1 MNEVICA
8 IEGRRSIRS
17 YRTDPVPE
25 EKLEAVVKAGLMAPS
40 AMNQQSWHFVV
51 ISGKGA
57 ERYRTYCIEKLG
69 RDPYYGA
76 PAMILVFG
84 KKDAIAP
91 VCDGSLAIGNLLLAA
106 KALGLGSCWIHRARQ
121 EFESAE
127 GKALMKKWGV
137 SENYAGIGH
146 CILGYAAQEPAPAKP
161 RKADFIVRV

>member
-106 KALGLGSCWIHRARQ
+106 KALGLGSCWIHCVNDLFKEEAAA
-121 EFESAE
+121 AE
-127 GKALMKKWGV
+127 WGV
-137 SENYAGIGH
+137 PAGYRPVGSVA
-146 CILGYAAQEPAPAKP
+146 LGFPAGEAPAATP
-161 RKADFIVRV
+161 RKEGTVTRITE

>member
-106 KALGLGSCWIHRARQ
+106 KALGLGSCWIHCVNDLFKEEAAA
-121 EFESAE
+121 AE
-127 GKALMKKWGV
+127 WGV
-137 SENYAGIGH
+137 PAGYRPVGSVA
-146 CILGYAAQEPAPAKP
+146 LGFPAGEAPAAKP
-161 RKADFIVRV
+161 RKEGTVTRITE

>member
-91 VCDGSLAIGNLLLAA
+91 ACDGSLAIGNLLLAA
-106 KALGLGSCWIHRARQ
+106 KALGLGSCWIHCVNDLFKEEAAA
-121 EFESAE
+121 AE
-127 GKALMKKWGV
+127 WGV
-137 SENYAGIGH
+137 PAGYRPVGSVA
-146 CILGYAAQEPAPAKP
+146 LGFPAGEAPAAKP
-161 RKADFIVRV
+161 RKEGMVTRITE

>member
-25 EKLEAVVKAGLMAPS
+25 EKLKAVVKAGLMAPS

-106 KALGLGSCWIHRARQ
+106 KALGLGSCWIHCVNDLFKEEAAA
-121 EFESAE
+121 AE
-127 GKALMKKWGV
+127 WGV
-137 SENYAGIGH
+137 PAGYRPVGSVA
-146 CILGYAAQEPAPAKP
+146 LGFPAGEAPAAKP
-161 RKADFIVRV
+161 RKEGTVTRITE

>member
-106 KALGLGSCWIHRARQ
+106 KALGLGSCWIHCVNDLFKEEAAA
-121 EFESAE
+121 AE
-127 GKALMKKWGV
+127 WGV
-137 SENYAGIGH
+137 PAGCRPVGSVA
-146 CILGYAAQEPAPAKP
+146 LGFPAGEAPAAKP
-161 RKADFIVRV
+161 RKEGTVTRITE

>member
-51 ISGKGA
+51 ISGNGA

-106 KALGLGSCWIHRARQ
+106 KALGLGSCWIHCVNDLFKEEAAA
-121 EFESAE
+121 AE
-127 GKALMKKWGV
+127 WGV
-137 SENYAGIGH
+137 PAGYRPVGSVA
-146 CILGYAAQEPAPAKP
+146 LGFPAGEAPAAKP
-161 RKADFIVRV
+161 RKEGTVTRITE

>member
-106 KALGLGSCWIHRARQ
+106 KALGLGSCWIHCVNDLFKEEAAT
-121 EFESAE
+121 AE
-127 GKALMKKWGV
+127 WGV
-137 SENYAGIGH
+137 PAGYRPVGSVA
-146 CILGYAAQEPAPAKP
+146 LGFPAGEAPAAKP
-161 RKADFIVRV
+161 RKEGTVTRITE

>member
-106 KALGLGSCWIHRARQ
+106 KALGLGCCWIHCVNDLFKEEAAA
-121 EFESAE
+121 AE
-127 GKALMKKWGV
+127 WGV
-137 SENYAGIGH
+137 PAGYRPVGSVA
-146 CILGYAAQEPAPAKP
+146 LGFPAGEAPAAKP
-161 RKADFIVRV
+161 RKEGTVTRITE

>member
-106 KALGLGSCWIHRARQ
+106 KALGLGSCWIHCVNDLFKEEAAV
-121 EFESAE
+121 AE
-127 GKALMKKWGV
+127 WGV
-137 SENYAGIGH
+137 PAGYRPVGSVA
-146 CILGYAAQEPAPAKP
+146 LGFPAGEAPAAKP
-161 RKADFIVRV
+161 RKEGTVTRITE

>member
-106 KALGLGSCWIHRARQ
+106 KALGLGSCWIHCVNDLFKEEAAA
-121 EFESAE
+121 AE
-127 GKALMKKWGV
+127 WGV
-137 SENYAGIGH
+137 PAGYRPVGSVA
-146 CILGYAAQEPAPAKP
+146 LGFPAGETPAAKP
-161 RKADFIVRV
+161 RKEGTVTRITE

>member
-57 ERYRTYCIEKLG
+57 ERYRTCCIEKLG

-106 KALGLGSCWIHRARQ
+106 KALGLGSCWIHCVNDLFKEEAAA
-121 EFESAE
+121 AE
-127 GKALMKKWGV
+127 WGV
-137 SENYAGIGH
+137 PAGYRPVGSVA
-146 CILGYAAQEPAPAKP
+146 LGFPAGEAPAAKP
-161 RKADFIVRV
+161 RKEGTVTRITE

>member
-106 KALGLGSCWIHRARQ
+106 KALGLGSCWIHCVNDLFKEEAAA
-121 EFESAE
+121 AE
-127 GKALMKKWGV
+127 WGV
-137 SENYAGIGH
+137 PAGYRPVGSVA
-146 CILGYAAQEPAPAKP
+146 LGFPAGEAPAEKP
-161 RKADFIVRV
+161 RKEGTVTRITE

>member
-106 KALGLGSCWIHRARQ
+106 KALGLGSCWIHCVNDLFKEETAA
-121 EFESAE
+121 AE
-127 GKALMKKWGV
+127 WGV
-137 SENYAGIGH
+137 PAGYRPVGSVA
-146 CILGYAAQEPAPAKP
+146 LGFPAGEAPAEKP
-161 RKADFIVRV
+161 RKEGTVTRITE

>member
-106 KALGLGSCWIHRARQ
+106 KALGLGSCWIHCVNDLFKEEAAA
-121 EFESAE
+121 AE
-127 GKALMKKWGV
+127 WGV
-137 SENYAGIGH
+137 PAGYRPVGSVA
-146 CILGYAAQEPAPAKP
+146 LGFPAGEAPTAKP
-161 RKADFIVRV
+161 RKEGTVTRITE

>member
-106 KALGLGSCWIHRARQ
+106 KALGLGSCWIHCVNDLFKEENAA
-121 EFESAE
+121 AE
-127 GKALMKKWGV
+127 WGV
-137 SENYAGIGH
+137 PAGYRPVGSVA
-146 CILGYAAQEPAPAKP
+146 LGFPAGETPAAKP
-161 RKADFIVRV
+161 RKEGTVTRITE

>member
-76 PAMILVFG
+76 PAMI
-84 KKDAIAP
+84 AIAP

-106 KALGLGSCWIHRARQ
+106 KALGLGSCWIHCVNDLFKEEAAA
-121 EFESAE
+121 AE
-127 GKALMKKWGV
+127 WGV
-137 SENYAGIGH
+137 PAGYRPVGSVA
-146 CILGYAAQEPAPAKP
+146 LGFPAGEAPAAKP
-161 RKADFIVRV
+161 RKEGTVTRITE

>member
-106 KALGLGSCWIHRARQ
+106 KALGLGSCWIHCVNDLRDTGRWDRWRWASRQ
-121 EFESAE
+121 EKHRRQSPE
-127 GKALMKKWGV
+127 KKERSPGSQ
-137 SENYAGIGH
+137 SE
-146 CILGYAAQEPAPAKP
+146 
-161 RKADFIVRV
+161 

>member
-8 IEGRRSIRS
+8 IEERRSIRS

-106 KALGLGSCWIHRARQ
+106 KALGLGSCWIHCVNDLFKEEAAA
-121 EFESAE
+121 AE
-127 GKALMKKWGV
+127 WGV
-137 SENYAGIGH
+137 PAGYRPVGSVA
-146 CILGYAAQEPAPAKP
+146 LGFPAGEAPAAKP
-161 RKADFIVRV
+161 RKEGTVTRITE

>member
-40 AMNQQSWHFVV
+40 AMNQQSWHFVA

-106 KALGLGSCWIHRARQ
+106 KALGLGSCWIHCVNDLFKEEAAA
-121 EFESAE
+121 AE
-127 GKALMKKWGV
+127 WGV
-137 SENYAGIGH
+137 PAGYRPVGSVA
-146 CILGYAAQEPAPAKP
+146 LGFPAGEAPAAKP
-161 RKADFIVRV
+161 RKEGTVTRITE

>member
-57 ERYRTYCIEKLG
+57 ERYRTYCMEKLG

-106 KALGLGSCWIHRARQ
+106 KALGLGSCWIHCVNDLFKEEAAA
-121 EFESAE
+121 AE
-127 GKALMKKWGV
+127 WGV
-137 SENYAGIGH
+137 PAGYRPVGSVA
-146 CILGYAAQEPAPAKP
+146 LGFPAGEAPAAKP
-161 RKADFIVRV
+161 RKEGTVTRITE

>member
-8 IEGRRSIRS
+8 IEGRRSIRN

-106 KALGLGSCWIHRARQ
+106 KALGLGSCWIHCVNDLFKEEAAA
-121 EFESAE
+121 AE
-127 GKALMKKWGV
+127 WGV
-137 SENYAGIGH
+137 PAGYRPVGSVA
-146 CILGYAAQEPAPAKP
+146 LGFPAGEAPAAKP
-161 RKADFIVRV
+161 RKEGSVTRITE

>member
-106 KALGLGSCWIHRARQ
+106 KALGLGSCWIHCVNDLFKEEAAA
-121 EFESAE
+121 AE
-127 GKALMKKWGV
+127 WGAPAGYRPVGSVALGFP
-137 SENYAGIGH
+137 AGE
-146 CILGYAAQEPAPAKP
+146 APAAKP
-161 RKADFIVRV
+161 RKEGTVTRITE

>member
-25 EKLEAVVKAGLMAPS
+25 EKLEAVVKAGRMAPS

-106 KALGLGSCWIHRARQ
+106 KALGLGSCWIHCVNDLFKEEAAA
-121 EFESAE
+121 AE
-127 GKALMKKWGV
+127 WGV
-137 SENYAGIGH
+137 PAGYRPVGSVA
-146 CILGYAAQEPAPAKP
+146 LGFPAGEAPAAKP
-161 RKADFIVRV
+161 RKEGTVTRITE

>member
-106 KALGLGSCWIHRARQ
+106 KALGLGSCWIHCVNDLFKEEAAA
-121 EFESAE
+121 AE
-127 GKALMKKWGV
+127 WGV
-137 SENYAGIGH
+137 PAGYRPVGSVA
-146 CILGYAAQEPAPAKP
+146 LGFPAGEAPAAKP
-161 RKADFIVRV
+161 RKEGTVTRITA

>member
-106 KALGLGSCWIHRARQ
+106 KALGLGSCWIHCVNDLFKEEAAA
-121 EFESAE
+121 AE
-127 GKALMKKWGV
+127 WGV
-137 SENYAGIGH
+137 PAGYRPVGSVA
-146 CILGYAAQEPAPAKP
+146 LGFPAGEAPAANP
-161 RKADFIVRV
+161 RKEGTVTRITE